1 MRLILPKR
9 KRNYGY
15 FKYHFSKKKYLS
27 KYLWFKK
34 IKYKKNIFTCQ
45 VNLNIF
51 YFLYV

>member
-34 IKYKKNIFTCQ
+34 IKYKKKY
-45 VNLNIF
+45 F
-51 YFLYV
+51 YLSS